1 MIASP
6 ISRRKPTNARI
17 EHRERMHAAI
27 LRAARELIA
36 SQGIDGLTMRK
47 LGNRVGVTAA
57 TLYGYF
63 PSRETVLQALLE
75 EKLAVM
81 TAMIE
86 ETAEGSAPGVARLLA
101 FARGYREFAKAYPDF
116 YDMYICNLEPPR
128 WGALESDT
136 DARNAILVEFH
147 RELRESMER
156 GEMHVAD
163 IDTVLRLMWSAA
175 HGYISLEKTNCF
187 GTVFGSP
194 EASEAAYMDHMATLM
209 QGFLTP
215 AGVTRLDQVRSGQ
228 HG

>member
-1 MIASP
+1 MISSP

-36 SQGIDGLTMRK
+36 TQGADGLTMRK

-81 TAMIE
+81 TAMIQK
-86 ETAEGSAPGVARLLA
+86 TAEGSAPGVARLLA

-116 YDMYICNLEPPR
+116 YDMYICSLEPPP
-128 WGALESDT
+128 WGALESDS
-136 DARNAILVEFH
+136 DVRNVMLVEFH
-147 RELRESMER
+147 RELRETMER
-156 GEMHVAD
+156 GEMQASD

-187 GTVFGSP
+187 GTAFGSP
-194 EASEAAYMDHMATLM
+194 EASESAYMDHMAKLIE
-209 QGFLTP
+209 GFLTP
-215 AGVTRLDQVRSGQ
+215 AGMFRLEQVRSGQ